1 MQNGTKRQQF
11 LIMRVAPRVH
21 AAAAVRTGP
30 FRLTL
35 TATVVG
41 AVRRNLEWRP
51 DGGKL
56 LLAKTKR
63 Q

>member
-1 MQNGTKRQQF
+1 
-11 LIMRVAPRVH
+11 MRVAPRVH
-21 AAAAVRTGP
+21 AAAAVRTG
-30 FRLTL
+30 

>member
-1 MQNGTKRQQF
+1 
-11 LIMRVAPRVH
+11 MRVAPRVH